1 MTIQQVEYLEMKSV
15 PTSKSIH
22 KTLTEELNQAPLDF
36 LKNVTFQLNLQ
47 QQHPVNDLVNYPIFF
62 L

>member
-1 MTIQQVEYLEMKSV
+1 MTSV
-15 PTSKSIH
+15 PTPKSIH
-22 KTLTEELNQAPLDF
+22 KNMTEELNQAPLDF

-47 QQHPVNDLVNYPIFF
+47 QQHPVNDLVNYPFFF

>member
-1 MTIQQVEYLEMKSV
+1 MIIQQVEYLEMTSV
-15 PTSKSIH
+15 PTPKSIH
-22 KTLTEELNQAPLDF
+22 KNMTGELNQAPLDF

-47 QQHPVNDLVNYPIFF
+47 QQHPVNDLVNYPFFF